1 MGAIKKS
8 IPSGDQL
15 VPPNLVGASNEL
27 TIAFFP
33 KANSATNTGM
43 HTIKTISTYRRT
55 KAAPPP

>member
-8 IPSGDQL
+8 IPNGDQL
-15 VPPNLVGASNEL
+15 APPNLTGARNEL

-43 HTIKTISTYRRT
+43 QIIKTISTYRRT